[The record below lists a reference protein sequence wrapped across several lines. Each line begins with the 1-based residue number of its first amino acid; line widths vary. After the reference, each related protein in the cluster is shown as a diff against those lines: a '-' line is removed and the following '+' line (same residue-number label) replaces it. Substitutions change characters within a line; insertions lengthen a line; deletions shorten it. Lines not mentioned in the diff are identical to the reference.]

1 MGTAG
6 TGPEVC
12 ARTLPATMT
21 MPVLQTARLSLRHF
35 GRADAPFI
43 FELLNE
49 PSWLQ
54 HIGDKGI
61 KTLSD
66 AERYIQDGPV
76 TMYARLGF
84 GLYLVELTESSESV
98 GMCGLIKRDT
108 LEDVDLGFALLS
120 RFQGNGYAYESAAAV
135 MSYATTRL
143 GLDRIVAI
151 TSPNN
156 QTSGKLLRK
165 LGFTLERSIT
175 ATGGGQDLMLYS
187 IGTPTSNGSS

>member
-1 MGTAG
+1 
-6 TGPEVC
+6 
-12 ARTLPATMT
+12 MT

-35 GRADAPFI
+35 DRADAPFI

-84 GLYLVELTESSESV
+84 GLYLVELTGSSESV

-108 LEDVDLGFALLS
+108 LEDVDLGFAFLS
-120 RFQGNGYAYESAAAV
+120 RFWGNGYAYESAAAV
-135 MSYATTRL
+135 MSYAKIRL

-151 TSPNN
+151 TAPNN

-165 LGFTLERSIT
+165 LGFTLERMIT
-175 ATGGGQDLMLYS
+175 ATGGGEDLMLYS
-187 IGTPTSNGSS
+187 IKLPRRPS

>member
-1 MGTAG
+1 M
-6 TGPEVC
+6 
-12 ARTLPATMT
+12 R
-21 MPVLQTARLSLRHF
+21 VLQTVRLSLRHF
-35 GRADAPFI
+35 ARADAPFI

-61 KTLSD
+61 KTLGD

-84 GLYLVELTESSESV
+84 GLYLVELTGGSESV

-108 LEDVDLGFALLS
+108 LEDVDLGFAFLS
-120 RFQGNGYAYESAAAV
+120 RFWGNGYAYESAAAV
-135 MSYATTRL
+135 MSYAKMRL
-143 GLDRIVAI
+143 GIDRIVAI

-156 QTSGKLLRK
+156 QASIKLLRK
-165 LGFTLERSIT
+165 LEFRLERLII
-175 ATGGGQDLMLYS
+175 ATGGGQDLVLYS
-187 IGTPTSNGSS
+187 ITSPRSNG

>member
-1 MGTAG
+1 
-6 TGPEVC
+6 
-12 ARTLPATMT
+12 MT
-21 MPVLQTARLSLRHF
+21 MPVLHTARLSLRPF

-84 GLYLVELTESSESV
+84 GLSLVELTGSSESV

-108 LEDVDLGFALLS
+108 LEDVDLGFAFLS
-120 RFQGNGYAYESAAAV
+120 RFWGNGYAYESAAAV
-135 MSYATTRL
+135 MSYAKIRL
-143 GLDRIVAI
+143 GIERIVAI
-151 TSPNN
+151 TTPDN
-156 QTSGKLLRK
+156 QASIKLLRK
-165 LGFTLERSIT
+165 LGFAAERLIAAAGDAPDLE
-175 ATGGGQDLMLYS
+175 LYS
-187 IGTPTSNGSS
+187 IP

>member
-1 MGTAG
+1 
-6 TGPEVC
+6 
-12 ARTLPATMT
+12 MT

-35 GRADAPFI
+35 DRADAPFI

-66 AERYIQDGPV
+66 AERYIQDGPA

-84 GLYLVELTESSESV
+84 GLYLVELTGSSESV

-108 LEDVDLGFALLS
+108 LEDVDLGFAFLS
-120 RFQGNGYAYESAAAV
+120 RFWGNGYAYESAAAV
-135 MSYATTRL
+135 MSYAKIRL
-143 GLDRIVAI
+143 GINRIAAI
-151 TSPNN
+151 TTPDN
-156 QTSGKLLRK
+156 QASIKLLRK
-165 LGFTLERSIT
+165 LGFAAERLI
-175 ATGGGQDLMLYS
+175 AAAGDAPDLGLYS
-187 IGTPTSNGSS
+187 ITSEKSRI

>member
-1 MGTAG
+1 
-6 TGPEVC
+6 
-12 ARTLPATMT
+12 MT
-21 MPVLQTARLSLRHF
+21 MRVLQTVRLSLRHF
-35 GRADAPFI
+35 ARADAPFI

-61 KTLSD
+61 KTLGD

-84 GLYLVELTESSESV
+84 GLYLVELTGGSESV

-108 LEDVDLGFALLS
+108 LEDVDLGFAFLS
-120 RFQGNGYAYESAAAV
+120 RFWGNGYAYESAAAV
-135 MSYATTRL
+135 MSYAKMRL
-143 GLDRIVAI
+143 GIDRIVAI

-156 QTSGKLLRK
+156 QASIKLLRK
-165 LGFTLERSIT
+165 LEFRLERLII
-175 ATGGGQDLMLYS
+175 ATGGGQDLVLYS
-187 IGTPTSNGSS
+187 ITSPRSNG

>member
-6 TGPEVC
+6 TDPEVC
-12 ARTLPATMT
+12 ARAVPATMT
-21 MPVLQTARLSLRHF
+21 MPVLKTARLSLRHF

-66 AERYIQDGPV
+66 AERYIQAGPV

-84 GLYLVELTESSESV
+84 GLYLVELTGSSESV

-108 LEDVDLGFALLS
+108 LED
-120 RFQGNGYAYESAAAV
+120 
-135 MSYATTRL
+135 
-143 GLDRIVAI
+143 
-151 TSPNN
+151 
-156 QTSGKLLRK
+156 
-165 LGFTLERSIT
+165 
-175 ATGGGQDLMLYS
+175 
-187 IGTPTSNGSS
+187 